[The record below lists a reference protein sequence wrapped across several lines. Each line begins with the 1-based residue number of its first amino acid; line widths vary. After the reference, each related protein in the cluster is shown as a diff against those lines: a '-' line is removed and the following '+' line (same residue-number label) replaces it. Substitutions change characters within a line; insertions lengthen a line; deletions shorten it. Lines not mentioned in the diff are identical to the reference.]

1 VRRSSLLLVGSIL
14 SLSSLFGCSGG
25 SNPNG
30 NPTPPSTPPTSAAN
44 PAPTISFISPGSIV
58 AGSPSQTVTFTGT
71 GYVASTAAALNGT
84 ALQAKYVSATSLQV
98 AVPASALASGQIVS
112 FVASNPSPGGGNSA
126 AASFSIMSPTPILT
140 GLSPQTVPQ
149 GAAATVTVNG
159 SGFEANSVVM
169 WNGVARPTVF
179 VNGTTLQV
187 SLTSMDLQSYGTGQI
202 TINNRGQAAKLRLQL
217 NLWWPQTCQ
226 RSFPSA
232 HRV

>member
-1 VRRSSLLLVGSIL
+1 M
-14 SLSSLFGCSGG
+14 
-25 SNPNG
+25 
-30 NPTPPSTPPTSAAN
+30 T
-44 PAPTISFISPGSIV
+44 PTISSISPGSIV

-159 SGFEANSVVM
+159 SGCEANSVVM

-187 SLTSMDLQSYGTGQI
+187 SLAAMDLQSYGTVQI
-202 TINNRGQAAKLRLQL
+202 TINNPG
-217 NLWWPQTCQ
+217 PGGSTTT
-226 RSFPSA
+226 PT
-232 HRV
+232 